1 MDETMLKMLQGVHDK
16 ARAAKI
22 ASAVSASRLRCCC
35 VARLPDHGRLVLLHS
50 ITGGR
55 KRAAALRAGRFAMK
69 ATPPPAF
76 NAGGSSTSKTQLW
89 HATFWTRAANSASW
103 RGVCC
108 WGVVLGLGFMVQ
120 GFMRVGFEVM
130 GVDLWCVFEL
140 AAQR

>member
-55 KRAAALRAGRFAMK
+55 TRAAALRAGRFAMK
-69 ATPPPAF
+69 ATPPRLQRRRVVDIQNPTLARDVLDESCKF
-76 NAGGSSTSKTQLW
+76 CKLERRVLLGRGFGFRVYGSGV
-89 HATFWTRAANSASW
+89 HA
-103 RGVCC
+103 C
-108 WGVVLGLGFMVQ
+108 WI
-120 GFMRVGFEVM
+120 
-130 GVDLWCVFEL
+130 
-140 AAQR
+140 